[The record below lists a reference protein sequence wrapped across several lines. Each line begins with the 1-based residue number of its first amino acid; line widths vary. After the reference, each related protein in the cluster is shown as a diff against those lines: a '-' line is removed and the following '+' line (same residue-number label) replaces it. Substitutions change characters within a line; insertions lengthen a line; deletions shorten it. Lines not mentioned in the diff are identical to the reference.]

1 MKQYLQPVAW
11 GLAMVSIV
19 ALASNFALSMVINT
33 AQAATAHDH
42 SQHAQPVVAT
52 KATHGERWSTDV
64 ALREGMTRI
73 HEAVQRSMPDN
84 PGQPVSDESAASLQ
98 RDIEAA
104 TSYLIANCELPEAAD
119 NALHGLLIDL
129 LKGAEALS
137 EPEQRESGLQRVLDT
152 LERYPQ
158 LFAEPVWRDGFIA
171 HLH

>member
-11 GLAMVSIV
+11 GVAMASII
-19 ALASNFALSMVINT
+19 ALASNFALTMVVSS

-42 SQHAQPVVAT
+42 GHHAQPAT
-52 KATHGERWSTDV
+52 APSAVPGERWATDA

-73 HEAVQRSMPDN
+73 HEAVQRSIPAN
-84 PGQPVSDESAASLQ
+84 PAEPLSDEAAATLQ
-98 RDIEAA
+98 RDVEGA
-104 TSYLIANCELPEAAD
+104 TSYLIANCQLPEAAD

-137 EPEQRESGLQRVLDT
+137 ELDQREQGLQRIVET

-158 LFAEPVWRDGFIA
+158 MFAEPVWRDGFVA

>member
-1 MKQYLQPVAW
+1 MKQYLQPIAW
-11 GLAMVSIV
+11 GVAMASVV
-19 ALASNFALSMVINT
+19 ALASSLALSMAVGT

-42 SQHAQPVVAT
+42 SHSTPVAAEAT
-52 KATHGERWSTDV
+52 PGERRATDA

-73 HEAVQRSMPDN
+73 HEAVQRSMPSA
-84 PGQPVSDESAASLQ
+84 PGQPVSDESAAALQ

-104 TSYLIANCELPEAAD
+104 TSYLIANCKLPEAAD

-137 EPEQRESGLQRVLDT
+137 DAGQREQGLQHIFDA

-158 LFAEPVWRDGFIA
+158 LFAEPVWRDGFVA